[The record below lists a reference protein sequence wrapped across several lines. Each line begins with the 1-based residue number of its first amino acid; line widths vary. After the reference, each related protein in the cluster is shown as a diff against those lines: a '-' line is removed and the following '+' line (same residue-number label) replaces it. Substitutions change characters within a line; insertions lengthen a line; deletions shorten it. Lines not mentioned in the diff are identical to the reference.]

1 MYKLYVQNNKYL
13 IHKYCSFYSEVY
25 AVTTI
30 HFTLQDMV
38 LDFSPGPIQAVDGDR
53 GLGSPIRYA
62 ILSGST
68 CYSEVCASNTSLS

>member
-1 MYKLYVQNNKYL
+1 MYITTNTLYISIIPFIVKYN
-13 IHKYCSFYSEVY
+13 
-25 AVTTI
+25 AVKTV
-30 HFTLQDMV
+30 HFILQDMV

-68 CYSEVCASNTSLS
+68 RCSEICASNTSLS